1 MMHVT
6 DSASDR
12 PGDAS
17 LAAPKPKA
25 LQICVLLTDAATAPR
40 TLRCALGAAQGVATA
55 EISALHAH
63 ADSTR
68 DDPAREFAVK
78 AAFDACAAPLRE
90 SQPMRW
96 LNAQGPLPARIAA
109 AARDADLLVVGAPP
123 RGDAVAP
130 LPAPLHET
138 LLRAGRLTLVAPREA
153 AVAPQTPGRHL
164 IIGWKPGEAVRQTAQ
179 AALPWLRQ
187 MDRITV
193 LWVETTGL
201 ETYEHDARAFFRRAG
216 LDAEIVRLRRGGRC
230 VGLTLLDEAARRG
243 GDALLIGARQHA
255 TLWRRHWGGVTGE
268 ILARAG
274 LPTFMMP
281 AC

>member
-1 MMHVT
+1 MTHMAEP
-6 DSASDR
+6 SSDR

-25 LQICVLLTDAATAPR
+25 LQICVLLTDAETAPR
-40 TLRCALGAAQGVATA
+40 TLRCALDAAQGVATA

-96 LNAQGPLPARIAA
+96 LDAQGPLPARVAA
-109 AARDADLLVVGAPP
+109 AARDADLLVVGASP

-138 LLRAGRLTLVAPREA
+138 FLRAGRLTLVAPREA
-153 AVAPQTPGRHL
+153 AVAPQTPGRHPPGRHL

-201 ETYEHDARAFFRRAG
+201 ETYEHDARAFFRAAG
-216 LDAEIVRLRRGGRC
+216 LDAEIVRLRRGGQG

-243 GDALLIGARQHA
+243 GDALLIGARQHV
-255 TLWRRHWGGVTGE
+255 TLWRSHWAASPAKFSPAQVCRHS
-268 ILARAG
+268 
-274 LPTFMMP
+274 
-281 AC
+281 